1 MSVADKM
8 FEKLGYCVDEGR
20 INIYVY
26 VTDDDGGSTINF
38 YVFHKE
44 SKSIS
49 IYKTLLSKEELQ
61 AINKKV
67 EELGWN

>member
-1 MSVADKM
+1 MSEADKM
-8 FEKLGYCVDEGR
+8 FEELGYCVDESLL
-20 INIYVY
+20 NIYVY
-26 VTDDDGGSTINF
+26 VVEDLSTISS

-49 IYKTLLSKEELQ
+49 IYKTLLSKEELK